1 MILRFLIS
9 TVDQLKTG
17 GALNRGVM
25 FLRAKK
31 YETAVTSLNYSNSLK
46 PNYGDAFTYRW
57 LAREGQNDPQAAI
70 TDYEIAVGYGTMV
83 NWTQKLISQLR
94 ASK

>member
-1 MILRFLIS
+1 ML
-9 TVDQLKTG
+9 TVDQFRRG
-17 GALNRGVM
+17 GSLNRGVM

-31 YETAVTSLNYSNSLK
+31 YETAVTSLTYSLSLK
-46 PNYGDAFTYRW
+46 PNYGDAFTYRC

-83 NWTQKLISQLR
+83 NWTQKRISQLR

>member
-1 MILRFLIS
+1 
-9 TVDQLKTG
+9 
-17 GALNRGVM
+17 M

-70 TDYEIAVGYGTMV
+70 TDFEIAFGYGTMI
-83 NWTQKLISQLR
+83 NWIQKRISQLR